1 MDQDKAD
8 IVEAAKQ
15 ATIDG
20 ITVVPVRE
28 DGSKR
33 PDLTAWAE
41 YQTRKPTRDE
51 LRGWFGQYERTGLGW
66 LTGAAS
72 GNLECIDFDDVA
84 AFDEF
89 VELASKLD
97 ADPVIRLL
105 SSYRERTPKGLHLFY
120 RCAAVEGNQ
129 KLARAEDGTV
139 RIETRG
145 EGGFVVVAP
154 SYGGVH
160 PSGEPYVAETF
171 QAGAIADLTPDE
183 REVVLGLAR
192 SLDRGI
198 RLDPVPEQAS
208 GPAAADGTRPGDLFN
223 GRATWAQVL
232 EPAGWRH
239 VHHRSGEDYW
249 RRPHARTDG
258 IDATSNYNG
267 SDLLYVFSTSGA
279 PFEPERGYSKFSAYA
294 LLQHAGDYQAAARDL
309 AAQGYAEHVETDFGS
324 ELRLVANEQRTTNVR
339 KVSAGRSDDYQ
350 FRHGWPD
357 GHFVSRYIAYCS
369 ARTDAAHEYHEAAA
383 LALLAAVT
391 PNVRTFL
398 DPWPDGIATNL
409 YFLLLGGTT
418 SARKS
423 TSLSFARRMLSQ
435 VCPSAILAERMTPE
449 ALVEQLAGRPRSG
462 SMLVGDE
469 FGEALSTI
477 LKSGSYMAAMREL
490 ILTLYSATR
499 YKYVRRSKRDK
510 SGEQHSDFDDVVS
523 PHLTVL
529 TASTGAIF
537 ETLSSRDVQT
547 GLVPRFAIVYP
558 TSQPPRRPI
567 YERAGG
573 DGFEEAWLVEYLQRL
588 HLWSSQSTQ
597 SGHDI
602 EASWSQEALYL
613 ADEASESVES
623 STDEI
628 TQRIGPMAVKI
639 AMLSSL
645 GDDVPAVQRLSVERR
660 DAQQASRVA
669 KRLAEA
675 ALRFQDEIG
684 GLSADQRKTEQT
696 IERVTRILRERGG
709 TVTRSEAGRTLKMT
723 ARQLDEIEAT
733 MADRGIIRVMQQEPD
748 GRGRPAKVWGLQ

>member
-20 ITVVPVRE
+20 IAVIPVRE

-33 PDLTAWAE
+33 PDLTTWSE
-41 YQTRKPTRDE
+41 YQKRLPTRDE
-51 LRGWFGQYERTGLGW
+51 LRAWFSGYERTGLGW
-66 LTGAAS
+66 VTGAVS
-72 GNLECIDFDDVA
+72 GNLECIDFDSHDATAEYAELMQSVA
-84 AFDEF
+84 PS
-89 VELASKLD
+89 LWQ
-97 ADPVIRLL
+97 RLTV
-105 SSYRERTPKGLHLFY
+105 YQEATPKGAHLFY
-120 RCAAVEGNQ
+120 RCETIEGNQ
-129 KLARAEDGTV
+129 KLSRAEDGTV

-160 PSGEPYVAETF
+160 PSGAEYRASGLISDIPT
-171 QAGAIADLTPDE
+171 LTPEE
-183 REVVLGLAR
+183 REIVLGVAR
-192 SLDRGI
+192 SLDRGP
-198 RLDPVPEQAS
+198 RPDAS
-208 GPAAADGTRPGDLFN
+208 DATDAISPTVGVGGTRPGDLFN
-223 GRATWAQVL
+223 ERATWAQVL
-232 EPAGWRH
+232 EPAGWRR
-239 VHHRSGEDYW
+239 VHQRGGEEFW
-249 RRPHARTDG
+249 RRPGARTDG
-258 IDATSNYNG
+258 IDATTNWQGYG
-267 SDLLYVFSTSGA
+267 LLYVFSTSA
-279 PFEPERGYSKFSAYA
+279 VPFEPERGYSKFSAYA

-309 AAQGYAEHVETDFGS
+309 AAQGYAEHVDTDFGS
-324 ELRLVANEQRTTNVR
+324 ELRLVGSEQRTINVR

-423 TSLSFARRMLSQ
+423 TSLAFARRMLSQ

-477 LKSGSYMAAMREL
+477 LKSDSYMAAMREL

-573 DGFEEAWLVEYLQRL
+573 DGSEEAWLVEYLQRL

-645 GDDVPAVQRLSVERR
+645 GDDVPTVQRLSVERR

-669 KRLAEA
+669 NRLAEA

-684 GLSADQRKTEQT
+684 GLSAEQRKTEQT
-696 IERVTRILRERGG
+696 IERVRRMLREEGG
-709 TVTRSEAGRTLKMT
+709 TASRSSILTALKMS
-723 ARQLDEIEAT
+723 ARSLDDLEAT
-733 MADRGIIRVMQQEPD
+733 MVDRGIIRVIQKAHD
-748 GRGRPAKVWGLQ
+748 GPGRPAKVWGLQ